1 MNGISNSIFKK
12 QPMDRPLGLTARRQS
27 EMAQQPSLLPS
38 GSIRD
43 QIHFEGRNR
52 KKPDNTKT
60 PVESSSEDTD
70 WSDSEGS
77 GSDSDDSSGKS
88 TTVDTSPAEA
98 PLRRYPL
105 RKRPRTG
112 DHNPSGNRGSEG
124 SGSANKAPG
133 AWPPRR
139 NAISGE
145 SGGGRPTQQGGP
157 DDELGLKILMA
168 LLGGGQVVAE
178 GESDSEEEDK
188 KTEFKVISYKKS
200 PFGPNA
206 EKLGFKRIAGM
217 EPLKGDLN
225 RLLVDQLKNPQLYK
239 DYGLENSSSGVL
251 LYGPPGNGKT
261 YFAKAL
267 AEEAGANF
275 LEIHPSTI
283 ASPFIHQTSKLIG
296 GAFDAAAEAAKK
308 TKKPTV
314 LLIDEV
320 DAVAP
325 QRGGEVSSNHNN
337 EEVAEFLNQ
346 LNECAT
352 KNVFVV
358 ATTNL
363 PEKLDPA
370 LIRSGRMNSKIYV
383 GAPDDK
389 SREQVLKHYL
399 GKRSPNVVDEKID
412 TSDIA
417 GKTKGFSIAD
427 MQELV
432 NQAARHALEKREKI
446 SADSFKQALKKIHP
460 SISDSTEEQYKQ
472 LMGQFENK
480 PSSDAWKMMYV

>member
-1 MNGISNSIFKK
+1 MNGISDSIFSNQSTKK
-12 QPMDRPLGLTARRQS
+12 PLSLAQKRPFAISQP
-27 EMAQQPSLLPS
+27 PSLIKS
-38 GSIRD
+38 GLSQD
-43 QIHFEGRNR
+43 GVHFEGRNR

-60 PVESSSEDTD
+60 PVESSSDESE
-70 WSDSEGS
+70 WSDS
-77 GSDSDDSSGKS
+77 DSDTLSDGSSS
-88 TTVDTSPAEA
+88 SLESSPVRE
-98 PLRRYPL
+98 PLRRYPQ
-105 RKRPRTG
+105 RKRQKT
-112 DHNPSGNRGSEG
+112 DHEKTSDTRRNEAAGSPGRESIPSR
-124 SGSANKAPG
+124 
-133 AWPPRR
+133 PRR

-145 SGGGRPTQQGGP
+145 SSKGQPPQGDP
-157 DDELGLKILMA
+157 KEDLGFKFLMA
-168 LLGGGQVVAE
+168 LLNGAQVVAE
-178 GESDSEEEDK
+178 GESESEEEDT
-188 KTEFKVISYKKS
+188 KTEFKVVSHKKS
-200 PFGPNA
+200 PFGPSA
-206 EKLGFKRIAGM
+206 EKLGFRRIAGM
-217 EPLKGDLN
+217 EPLKADLN
-225 RLLVDQLKNPQLYK
+225 RLLVDQLQNPQLYK

-283 ASPFIHQTSKLIG
+283 ASPFIHQTAKMIG
-296 GAFDAAAEAAKK
+296 GAFNAAAEAAQKS
-308 TKKPTV
+308 KKPTV

-325 QRGGEVSSNHNN
+325 QRGGDVSSNHNN

-346 LNECAT
+346 LNECAN

-399 GKRSPNVVDEKID
+399 GKRSSNVLDEKLD
-412 TSDIA
+412 TADLATRTS
-417 GKTKGFSIAD
+417 GFSIAD
-427 MQELV
+427 LQELV
-432 NQAARHALEKREKI
+432 NQAARHALEKRAKI
-446 SADSFKQALKKIHP
+446 SMDSFKLAFKKVHP
-460 SISDSTEEQYKQ
+460 SITESTEDNYKQ

-480 PSSDAWKMMYV
+480 PSSDAWKNMYV